1 MKTGNSKERKF
12 KKKLLPKPIGLLKNS
27 QQNDNRIKSLVS
39 PSTNWTIEKPL
50 IGMIRNRASITPG
63 RRNSDTNTATTHALR
78 IFKVIQRLS
87 LNDYRSDILDRHQSE
102 IGVPSDDVRHPRSR
116 CIRYRVIEREPLIK
130 NVKTC
135 RRLKLA
141 LFFFFS

>member
-1 MKTGNSKERKF
+1 MTTELNPPF
-12 KKKLLPKPIGLLKNS
+12 HP
-27 QQNDNRIKSLVS
+27 
-39 PSTNWTIEKPL
+39 PL
-50 IGMIRNRASITPG
+50 IGRLKSHWAANGMIRNRASITPG

-116 CIRYRVIEREPLIK
+116 CIRYRVIERAPNQK
-130 NVKTC
+130 CKTC

-141 LFFFFS
+141 LFFFFFKHHLIRRHFVNDSAY